1 MDIWSIVRGLEGA
14 TIDTL
19 DPFRSRSFTME
30 GVAHHGIWL
39 RTAGGSPVFI
49 RQDKILDSWAALIRK
64 RKIDLNLDMHVNLG
78 LGRSA
83 SYVAAILARVPGV
96 VVHTRPIV
104 LEYHAT

>member
-1 MDIWSIVRGLEGA
+1 MDIWSFIRGLEGA

-19 DPFRSRSFTME
+19 DPFRSQSFAIE

-39 RTAGGSPVFI
+39 RTAGGSRVFI

-96 VVHTRPIV
+96 VVHTTPIV
-104 LEYHAT
+104 LEFG